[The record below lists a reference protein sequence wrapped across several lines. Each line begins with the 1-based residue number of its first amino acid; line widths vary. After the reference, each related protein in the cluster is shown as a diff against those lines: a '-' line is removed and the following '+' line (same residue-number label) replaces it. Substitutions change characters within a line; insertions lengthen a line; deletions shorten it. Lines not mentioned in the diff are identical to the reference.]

1 MIKIMVIED
10 EQLLRKGLVLTTPW
24 HDYGCEVIGEVG
36 DGLEGAK
43 LIGKLRPDIVI
54 TDIRMPG
61 LDGIEMMR
69 KVRETSDTEFILITG
84 FSDFKYAKA
93 AVDLGAQGF
102 ILKPIDDAELDAV
115 LAKTVQAVGRKRKY
129 DLALRGERSA
139 ESVGLP
145 GKLAPGGGGKP
156 NDRYLAEAIAYIE
169 ANVERN
175 FSLKNIAD
183 HLHISESYLS
193 KLFKNKTSYTFLEY
207 CTNYRIKK
215 AAELLADE
223 RNKVYEIADKVGYPD
238 SRYFS
243 TLFKKQIGLTPT
255 EFRQYYV
262 PEPAGTLREP

>member
-1 MIKIMVIED
+1 MIKIIVIED
-10 EQLLRKGLVLTTPW
+10 EHLLRKGLVMTTPW
-24 HDYGCEVIGEVG
+24 QDYGCEVIGEVG
-36 DGLEGAK
+36 DGLEGVR
-43 LIGKLRPDIVI
+43 LIDKLRPDIVI

-69 KVRETSDTEFILITG
+69 RSRETSDTEFILITG

-102 ILKPIDDAELDAV
+102 ILKPIDDEELDAV
-115 LAKTVQAVGRKRKY
+115 LTKTVEAVCRKREY
-129 DLALRGERSA
+129 DLALRERSA
-139 ESVGLP
+139 DHIGLH
-145 GKLAPGGGGKP
+145 GKLAYGAKP
-156 NDRYLAEAIAYIE
+156 NDRYLSEAIAYIE

-193 KLFKNKTSYTFLEY
+193 KLFKSKTSYTFLEY

-215 AAELLADE
+215 AAELLMDE

-255 EFRQYYV
+255 EFRQYYL
-262 PEPAGTLREP
+262 PEAEGTPPGASR

>member
-10 EQLLRKGLVLTTPW
+10 ELILRKGLVMTTPW
-24 HDYGCEVIGEVG
+24 QDYGCEVIGEVG
-36 DGLEGAK
+36 DGVEGAR

-61 LDGIEMMR
+61 MDGIEMMR

-102 ILKPIDDAELDAV
+102 ILKPIDDAELEAV
-115 LAKTVQAVGRKRKY
+115 LVKTVEAIGKKRKY
-129 DLALRGERSA
+129 DLALRERSA
-139 ESVGLP
+139 ENLGLHE
-145 GKLAPGGGGKP
+145 KLASVSGSKY
-156 NDRYLAEAIAYIE
+156 NDRYLSEAVAYIE
-169 ANVERN
+169 KNVERN

-193 KLFKNKTSYTFLEY
+193 KLFKSKTSYTFLEY

-215 AAELLADE
+215 AAELLMDE

-255 EFRQYYV
+255 EFRQQYV
-262 PEPAGTLREP
+262 PESTGT